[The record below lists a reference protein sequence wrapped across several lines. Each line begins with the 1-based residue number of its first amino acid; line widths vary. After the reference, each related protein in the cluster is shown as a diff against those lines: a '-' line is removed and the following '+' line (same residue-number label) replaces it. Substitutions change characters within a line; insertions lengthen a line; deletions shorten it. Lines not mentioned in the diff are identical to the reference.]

1 MLELLFEIVLPFILS
16 ALIVIL
22 ITIIAEKYGTKVGGI
37 IGTLPTTIIVAYVF
51 IALNQGVKFA
61 SDSVA
66 VVPAEMGVNLVFICV
81 FAILAYRSTLVALA
95 ASFFVWIILSGILLF
110 LDMHYIYASLVIF
123 TVSMIFTF
131 VVLEKKFKIKS
142 QGKRVVHYTPV
153 KILLRGILTGA
164 IITIS
169 VLLSNFGEVLSGI
182 FVVFPAI
189 LSSTM
194 IITVKEHGPD
204 FSAGIAKSMIFG
216 SWSVMSYAACIHF
229 LYPIYDI
236 FWGSVFAFIISV
248 IVTLIIFK
256 LRKKIS

>member
-1 MLELLFEIVLPFILS
+1 MDLVLQIVLPFVLS

-37 IGTLPTTIIVAYVF
+37 IGTLPTTIIIAYVF
-51 IALNQGVKFA
+51 IALNQGIVFA

-81 FAILAYRSTLVALA
+81 FAVLAYRSTVIALFG
-95 ASFFVWIILSGILLF
+95 SFFVWIILSGILLF
-110 LDMHYIYASLVIF
+110 LNMHYIYLSIVIF
-123 TVSMIFTF
+123 TVSIISTF
-131 VVLEKKFKIKS
+131 IVLEKKFKIKS
-142 QGKRVVHYTPV
+142 QGKRIVHYTPL
-153 KILLRGILTGA
+153 KILLRGILTGT

-169 VLLSNFGEVLSGI
+169 VLLSNVGEVLSGI
-182 FVVFPAI
+182 FTVFPAI

-194 IITVKEHGPD
+194 LITVKEHGPD

-216 SWSVMSYAACIHF
+216 SPSVMSYAASIHF
-229 LYPIYDI
+229 LYPIYGI
-236 FWGSVFAFIISV
+236 FRGSIFSLMVSV
-248 IVTLIIFK
+248 ILTLIIFK